1 MAHGEK
7 SRKENRRLNV
17 APFLAF
23 LFTSILLL
31 SAASGGTLAWLTAQ
45 DEPVVNE
52 FTPAAVDVKIT
63 EKVEDNVKRS
73 ITIQNVSAERNIP
86 VYIRVSLV
94 VNWVDAAGNVLPGT
108 VDLSTYV
115 DTLGGW
121 FLGADGYYYYCQPV
135 AVGDST
141 GELLK
146 NPISLVSRTDGSHLE
161 VTVLA
166 QAVQATQ
173 TAVEDAWPVT
183 CTENGGT
190 ISWKGD
196 AT

>member
-1 MAHGEK
+1 MARGGNNREK
-7 SRKENRRLNV
+7 SRRLSV
-17 APFLAF
+17 APFLAI

-52 FTPAAVDVKIT
+52 FTPAAADVKIT
-63 EKVEDNVKRS
+63 EKVEDNVKSS

-94 VNWVDAAGNVLPGT
+94 ANWVDAAGNVLPGT

-135 AVGDST
+135 AVGCLTD
-141 GELLK
+141 ELLES
-146 NPISLVSRTDGSHLE
+146 PISLVSSDDGSHLE